1 LRRQTLSCPS
11 ALARP
16 YRPLAKN
23 RRCQPRKARL
33 PPSSKRWPV
42 KTLADRSG
50 RRLRLGHVQA
60 TTVEALRRL
69 KRHQGGQS
77 SRGGKAER
85 TVYRVTA
92 RLVAAKVEDD
102 SDIHLVIADPR
113 TGGTLISELPA
124 LGCTRARPI
133 RRAC

>member
-1 LRRQTLSCPS
+1 
-11 ALARP
+11 
-16 YRPLAKN
+16 
-23 RRCQPRKARL
+23 
-33 PPSSKRWPV
+33 V

-92 RLVAAKVEDD
+92 RPVAAKVEDD
-102 SDIHLVIADPR
+102 SDIHLVIAAPR
-113 TGGTLISELPA
+113 TGGTLIS
-124 LGCTRARPI
+124 GCQRSAAPEARAI